1 MRVFFFIMNTETVAA
16 SGIGLGSA
24 VEAAISFNLN
34 HHILWCIIHG
44 FLSWFY
50 VLYVALFVTH

>member
-1 MRVFFFIMNTETVAA
+1 MKNEIVVYG
-16 SGIGLGSA
+16 GINLWSA
-24 VEAAISFNLN
+24 VAAAISFNLN